1 MNETYKIRPAR
12 AEDMEQVR
20 DMVRQYVALEKHCQN
35 PEQVTSSYMEE
46 FVDKALVKGHMLVIE
61 NQLMEMKMIGQV
73 HHYQTNG
80 NPNQGFSELH
90 FIPRMSAEKQEAGTN
105 LVEWLFKE
113 VQEKHRDVFRVALT
127 IPLNNDDTVEHFK
140 TMGIHMNASQKG
152 RFRANGGVSVSV
164 IPFSWMNP
172 AFN

>member
-20 DMVRQYVALEKHCQN
+20 DMVRQYVAIEKHCQN
-35 PEQVTSSYMEE
+35 PEQITSSYMEE
-46 FVDKALVKGHMLVIE
+46 FVDKALVKGHLLVVE
-61 NQLMEMKMIGQV
+61 NQEMKMKMIGQV

-80 NPNQGFSELH
+80 DPNRGFSELH
-90 FIPRMSAEKQEAGTN
+90 FIPRMSAEEQETGTN
-105 LVEWLFKE
+105 LVEWLFRE
-113 VQEKHRDVFRVALT
+113 VQENHQDVFRVALT
-127 IPLNNDDTVEHFK
+127 IPLNNTDKANHFK
-140 TMGIHMNASQKG
+140 TMGIHMNANQKS
-152 RFRANGGVSVSV
+152 RFRSSGNVSVSV